1 MIILGQGFG
10 FTCVPKGFIGSIGF
24 PGVSM
29 GSVGFLGFFW
39 GVLDRPGWTRN
50 GPGWTWTDPDG
61 HGQTRMYSDR
71 PGVLMGSKWFCQTS
85 ELNGCGIRIGELE
98 SEDIRTFYK
107 L

>member
-1 MIILGQGFG
+1 MNSRFWFDEKAFMNILGQGFG

-29 GSVGFLGFFW
+29 GSVGFLGVFLGFW
-39 GVLDRPGWTRN
+39 TDLD

-71 PGVLMGSKWFCQTS
+71 PGQTWGSHGFQMVLPDFGT
-85 ELNGCGIRIGELE
+85 
-98 SEDIRTFYK
+98 
-107 L
+107 